1 MGIDFTSSAMIE
13 SIKTRALVPT
23 SQKLFGND
31 LIVKIITEE
40 LLADIVP
47 LIMDVREE
55 YFVNYFD
62 QAINTAVSNYD
73 LPSRAVGQK
82 LRDVV
87 LLNTQNREVSL
98 PRLEADQL
106 KHQWFLG
113 NYSLYMNRRG
123 FYFQDGYVTLFPDA
137 TSLGAYRL
145 RMKYF
150 RRPNNVCQTTAAGQV
165 IIIDFLNNIVTLNN
179 VPATWLVTDT
189 FDIIRGKPGFK
200 SLGDDLTITAVD
212 PILQTVTFAALP
224 TDLAVGDWVCPS
236 GFSPIPQIP
245 YEVFNILEQRCTIK
259 LLEDMKDS
267 EGLKNAA
274 EVYTNMVDRFRTLVS
289 PRADGSPKRIVRSS
303 TLFGD
308 RRYRGNWW

>member
-1 MGIDFTSSAMIE
+1 MIDFTSTAMID

-23 SQKLFGND
+23 SQKLFSNEV
-31 LIVKIITEE
+31 IIKIITEE
-40 LLADIVP
+40 LLSDIVP
-47 LIMDVREE
+47 LIMEVREE
-55 YFVNYFD
+55 YFVNYLD
-62 QAINTAVSNYD
+62 QNIDTTKSTYD

-87 LLNTQNREVSL
+87 LLNTQSREVSL

-137 TSLGAYRL
+137 TALGAYRL
-145 RMKYF
+145 RMKFF
-150 RRPNNVCQTTAAGQV
+150 RRPNNICATTSAGQITLV
-165 IIIDFLNNIVTLNN
+165 DFLTNTVTINNL
-179 VPATWLVTDT
+179 PATWLITDL
-189 FDIIRGKPGFK
+189 FDIIKGQPGFK
-200 SLGDDLTITAVD
+200 SKGDDLSITALD
-212 PILQTVTFAALP
+212 PTLRTMTFASLP
-224 TDLAVGDWVCPS
+224 TETAVGDWVCPS
-236 GFSPIPQIP
+236 GFSPITQIP
-245 YEVFNILEQRCTIK
+245 YEVFNILEQRCAIK

-267 EGLKNAA
+267 EGLKNAVDA
-274 EVYTNMVDRFRTLVS
+274 YTDMVGKFRTLVS